1 MGVRRLSSDK
11 IATTFSILLKS
22 ISLFSGFTS
31 CVVVFTFSA
40 SISFST
46 EGFLIVSIVIGAQL
60 KKDINIIN
68 INIFFKNTINSKKLF
83 KKYYIQTK
91 YHKYTDHDFDKK
103 KDEILQIIKN
113 RKAISLISDSGSP
126 LISDPGNQ
134 LVNFLYRNNIKIFS
148 IPGPSA
154 LISGIQLSGFL
165 NKKFFSFLGFL
176 PKKL

>member
-22 ISLFSGFTS
+22 IILFSSLTS

-46 EGFLIVSIVIGAQL
+46 EGFLIVLMVVGAQP

-68 INIFFKNTINSKKLF
+68 KNILFKILAMEPGLYIVATPIGNLDDITIRALNVLKNSEIIFCENTVNSKKLF
-83 KKYYIQTK
+83 KKYAIQTK

-103 KDEILQIIKN
+103 KMRFYKCLKIIK
-113 RKAISLISDSGSP
+113 L
-126 LISDPGNQ
+126 
-134 LVNFLYRNNIKIFS
+134 
-148 IPGPSA
+148 
-154 LISGIQLSGFL
+154 
-165 NKKFFSFLGFL
+165 
-176 PKKL
+176 